1 MSGPKTKSQS
11 TKSKQ
16 LTEAG
21 VSSTPPQLSKRKGV
35 VTAIEKASKADADAG
50 KANKATAGDVG
61 MPMNKPQRPK
71 SVKVVRDD
79 FSMPKSDHEKIAA
92 LKRKCADNGIAV
104 KKSELLRAGLL
115 ILAGATDEQ
124 LVEAVRAVGEL
135 KKGGLA
141 KA

>member
-1 MSGPKTKSQS
+1 MSRPTKKSQS

-21 VSSTPPQLSKRKGV
+21 VSSPPPQLSKRKGV
-35 VTAIEKASKADADAG
+35 VTAIEKASKAEVDAG
-50 KANKATAGDVG
+50 KANKATAADVG
-61 MPMNKPQRPK
+61 MPMNIPQRPK

-124 LVEAVRAVGEL
+124 LVGAVRAIGDL